1 MYINYFTLILISLF
15 SLGVGMT
22 RRTNHPVKGSSIR
35 VDPIRDLKDIK
46 LIKKILIERPRDFA
60 LFVLGINTNLRASDL
75 LRIRVGDV
83 RYLKPGEYFTLREKK
98 TLKLRSI
105 TINKAVFDAIR
116 QLLEDEQNVVD
127 VDYLFRSRKKQS
139 ASGGMLT
146 VSYLNSLVKSWCR
159 EINLR
164 GNYGSH
170 TLRKTFGY
178 IHRTVFGTDIPTL
191 MEMFNHSSQRQ
202 TLTYLGI
209 QSCEIKDAYLKEI

>member
-1 MYINYFTLILISLF
+1 MSR
-15 SLGVGMT
+15 S
-22 RRTNHPVKGSSIR
+22 TNHPLKGSSIR
-35 VDPIRDLKDIK
+35 VDPIRDPKDIR
-46 LIKKILIERPRDFA
+46 LIKKILSEHPRDFA

-98 TLKLRSI
+98 TAKLRSI
-105 TINKAVFDAIR
+105 TINKAVFEAIGH
-116 QLLEDEQNVVD
+116 LLESDK
-127 VDYLFRSRKKQS
+127 DYTDGDFLFRSRKKKT

-146 VSYLNSLVKSWCR
+146 VSYVNSLVKSWCR

-164 GNYGSH
+164 GNYGAH

-209 QSCEIKDAYLKEI
+209 QPREIKDAYLKEI

>member
-1 MYINYFTLILISLF
+1 MP
-15 SLGVGMT
+15 

-127 VDYLFRSRKKQS
+127 GDYLFRSRKKQS

>member
-1 MYINYFTLILISLF
+1 MSQLE
-15 SLGVGMT
+15 
-22 RRTNHPVKGSSIR
+22 NHPSKGSSIR
-35 VDPIRDLKDIK
+35 VDPIRDPKDIR
-46 LIKKILIERPRDFA
+46 LIKKILTDHPRDFA

-75 LRIRVGDV
+75 LRIRVSDV
-83 RYLKPGEYFTLREKK
+83 RYLKAGEYFTLREKK
-98 TLKLRSI
+98 TSKLRSI
-105 TINKAVFDAIR
+105 TVNKAVYEAIH
-116 QLLEDEQNVVD
+116 QLISSRSDILDS
-127 VDYLFRSRKKQS
+127 DYLFPSRKKLS

-164 GNYGSH
+164 GNYGAH

-209 QSCEIKDAYLKEI
+209 QPREINDAYLKEI

>member
-1 MYINYFTLILISLF
+1 MNRA
-15 SLGVGMT
+15 V
-22 RRTNHPVKGSSIR
+22 NHPLKGSSIR
-35 VDPIRDLKDIK
+35 VDPIRDQKDIR
-46 LIKKILIERPRDFA
+46 LIKKILEDRPRDLA

-75 LRIRVGDV
+75 LRIKVGDV
-83 RYLKPGEYFTLREKK
+83 RYLKIGEYFTLREKK
-98 TLKLRSI
+98 TSKLRSI
-105 TINKAVFDAIR
+105 TINKAVFEVIGR
-116 QLLEDEQNVVD
+116 LLEGDQSLADSE
-127 VDYLFRSRKKQS
+127 YLFRSRKKNS
-139 ASGGMLT
+139 AAGGMLT

-164 GNYGSH
+164 GNYGAH

-209 QSCEIKDAYLKEI
+209 QSREIKDAYLKEI

>member
-1 MYINYFTLILISLF
+1 MQKLN
-15 SLGVGMT
+15 
-22 RRTNHPVKGSSIR
+22 NHPLKGTSIR
-35 VDPIRDLKDIK
+35 VDPIRDPKDIR
-46 LIKKILIERPRDFA
+46 LIKKILSDHPRDFA

-75 LRIRVGDV
+75 LRIRIGDV

-98 TLKLRSI
+98 TAKLRSV
-105 TINKAVFDAIR
+105 TVNKAVFDAIHA
-116 QLLEDEQNVVD
+116 LLVSMSSVIDTE
-127 VDYLFRSRKKQS
+127 YLFQSRKKQS

-146 VSYLNSLVKSWCR
+146 VSYVNSLVKGWCR

-164 GNYGSH
+164 GNYGAH

-178 IHRTVFGTDIPTL
+178 VHRTVFGTDIPTL

-209 QSCEIKDAYLKEI
+209 QPSEIKDAYLKEI

>member
-1 MYINYFTLILISLF
+1 MGQLA
-15 SLGVGMT
+15 
-22 RRTNHPVKGSSIR
+22 NHPVKGSSIR
-35 VDPIRDLKDIK
+35 VDPIREPKDIR
-46 LIKKILIERPRDFA
+46 LIKKILADRPRDLA

-83 RYLKPGEYFTLREKK
+83 RYLKTGEYFTLREKK
-98 TLKLRSI
+98 TAKLRSI
-105 TINKAVFDAIR
+105 TINKAVFEAISNLMISQPDA
-116 QLLEDEQNVVD
+116 LDS
-127 VDYLFRSRKKQS
+127 DYLFQSRKKKS
-139 ASGGMLT
+139 VSGGMLT

-164 GNYGSH
+164 GNYGAH

-209 QSCEIKDAYLKEI
+209 QPREIKDAYLKEI

>member
-1 MYINYFTLILISLF
+1 L
-15 SLGVGMT
+15 
-22 RRTNHPVKGSSIR
+22 KGTSIR
-35 VDPIRDLKDIK
+35 VDPIRDPKDIR
-46 LIKKILIERPRDFA
+46 LIKKILSDHPRDFA

-75 LRIRVGDV
+75 LRIRIGDV

-98 TLKLRSI
+98 TAKLRSV
-105 TINKAVFDAIR
+105 TVNKAVFDAIHA
-116 QLLEDEQNVVD
+116 LLVSMSSVLDTE
-127 VDYLFRSRKKQS
+127 YLFQSRKKQS

-146 VSYLNSLVKSWCR
+146 VSYVNSLVKGWCR

-164 GNYGSH
+164 GNYGAH

-178 IHRTVFGTDIPTL
+178 VHRTVFGTDIPTL

-209 QSCEIKDAYLKEI
+209 QPSEIKDAYLKEI

>member
-1 MYINYFTLILISLF
+1 MN
-15 SLGVGMT
+15 
-22 RRTNHPVKGSSIR
+22 RPTNHPLKGSSIR
-35 VDPIRDLKDIK
+35 VDPIRDPKDIR
-46 LIKKILIERPRDFA
+46 LIKKILAEHPRDFA

-98 TLKLRSI
+98 TSKLRSI
-105 TINKAVFDAIR
+105 TINKAVFEAIGH
-116 QLLEDEQNVVD
+116 LLEGDKSAAD
-127 VDYLFRSRKKQS
+127 SDYLFRSRKKQT

-164 GNYGSH
+164 GNYGAH

-202 TLTYLGI
+202 TLAYLGI
-209 QSCEIKDAYLKEI
+209 QPREIKDAYLKEI